1 MAPTVYALLEP
12 NAFMVSMDLGAAPV
26 YIPFATPA
34 VIKMINTNFKQEN
47 LPHVSEH
54 LPCMLQNAQQ
64 SHSEPI

>member
-47 LPHVSEH
+47 LPHV
-54 LPCMLQNAQQ
+54 
-64 SHSEPI
+64 